1 MLSPETERQLAAMPS
16 KHAPLVHPA
25 TENDFVV
32 VDPLLVDPRLVAIA
46 ADEAVEAFFAAM
58 RAVEETK

>member
-1 MLSPETERQLAAMPS
+1 MPS
-16 KHAPLVHPA
+16 KHAPLVHAA

-32 VDPLLVDPRLVAIA
+32 VDPLLIDPRLVAVS